1 MSLVGSTFK
10 AFLLQI
16 SLLRTLFDFLQALG
30 SAVSAM
36 IEDQK
41 GHLGKRG
48 GQCFEDLFLKARLS
62 SLKKR
67 NPGLYK
73 EGLEY
78 QLVSLACEGSRV
90 VFAGVCAA
98 VRAVKSVSSSIEGS
112 KSRCLSVRVAR
123 KALRLLRRAAKSDL
137 TWRAA
142 ELCFE
147 MLVCGSLRAYHHL
160 ARLARVFAEGPVES
174 ERSGSEEQRPQSA
187 GKIGNC
193 RRCRAFYARLAE
205 LGPCGR
211 PPVEAE
217 NQGKSPLRWIAEE
230 GILKSLFLGFAPL
243 GQQRESSVASQVE
256 SFDVRDIKTIS
267 DL

>member
-1 MSLVGSTFK
+1 MSLIGSTFK
-10 AFLLQI
+10 TFLLQI
-16 SLLRTLFDFLQALG
+16 SLLRTLFDSLQALG

-36 IEDQK
+36 IEEQK
-41 GHLGKRG
+41 SHLGKRG

-67 NPGLYK
+67 NPGLFK

-90 VFAGVCAA
+90 IFAAVCAA
-98 VRAVKSVSSSIEGS
+98 GRAAKSASSSIEGS
-112 KSRCLSVRVAR
+112 KSRYLSVRIAR
-123 KALRLLRRAAKSDL
+123 RVLRLLRRAAKSDL
-137 TWRAA
+137 AWRAA
-142 ELCFE
+142 EVCFE
-147 MLVCGSLRAYHHL
+147 MLVCVSLRACHHL
-160 ARLARVFAEGPVES
+160 ARLARVFAESPAES
-174 ERSGSEEQRPQSA
+174 ERSGSEERKAQSA
-187 GKIGNC
+187 EKIGNC

-205 LGPCGR
+205 LGPSG
-211 PPVEAE
+211 PPSVEAE
-217 NQGKSPLRWIAEE
+217 NPTKSPLRWIAEE
-230 GILKSLFLGFAPL
+230 GILKSLLLGFAPL